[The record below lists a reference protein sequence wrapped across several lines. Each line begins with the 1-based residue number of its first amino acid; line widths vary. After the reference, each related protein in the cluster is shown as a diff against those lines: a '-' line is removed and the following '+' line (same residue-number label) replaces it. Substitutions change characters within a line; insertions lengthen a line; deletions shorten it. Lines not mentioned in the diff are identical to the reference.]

1 MVAFLQPEFRDPGKF
16 TERDPPLRYSPPQ
29 HIPEAGQE
37 NDFDYIASETANYL
51 SANAFSGRGN
61 VFLMV
66 AYNLTAENDFNNN
79 NFEDLLDYVWLLVVL
94 EVYFKN
100 ANLSN
105 QILKNSI
112 GLGCLLYAASYVDQ
126 HIRDYDHSDGFNDRE
141 MKELDKYLRVLDEIQ
156 PDLDDFRSKALPLG
170 EGRSAGRSHRNS
182 TTSLGSGLFGNE
194 RENKSGNA
202 YKSTNDMSA
211 LRNKY
216 RKPIKT
222 EEREPR
228 GERAPR
234 REETPKTQQPK
245 VWKFSFTQPYQALFK
260 YSEYKSVLGLSK
272 GQVVENVIPLTESEI
287 MDRNKHRIINT
298 VLNRPAVATR
308 QSMSDIL
315 ETFGTT
321 DLGDLEP
328 LKDFNMS
335 VPDKP
340 FFLEQTVCMHTRDF
354 MNFIPRVAN
363 WDLGSKHADMVIAKA
378 TVVSSIYQ
386 ETNLNN
392 KRLYKEL
399 SKAETLKEIL
409 GLLRDH
415 KDVASREY
423 LLQINRRLTDTLR
436 NFIRT
441 SMGMHAA
448 SFGSFMVDY
457 DSFVKFLADSNIVST
472 FERFEGFLIRNA
484 LGECNDE
491 DLTVYA
497 DMVFDNDVDEA
508 LKHTN
513 LSKTVGVVFLKY
525 TLDELE
531 YDVVEG
537 KPYLV
542 EKSYNTVLSKL
553 LSKYLETAR
562 STGYA
567 GDETYIL
574 LADGNV
580 FNVSAAFFAQGEF
593 LLTLIPFDMLS

>member
-1 MVAFLQPEFRDPGKF
+1 MGLNPFEVREVLQ
-16 TERDPPLRYSPPQ
+16 
-29 HIPEAGQE
+29 
-37 NDFDYIASETANYL
+37 
-51 SANAFSGRGN
+51 
-61 VFLMV
+61 V
-66 AYNLTAENDFNNN
+66 
-79 NFEDLLDYVWLLVVL
+79 
-94 EVYFKN
+94 
-100 ANLSN
+100 
-105 QILKNSI
+105 
-112 GLGCLLYAASYVDQ
+112 
-126 HIRDYDHSDGFNDRE
+126 
-141 MKELDKYLRVLDEIQ
+141 
-156 PDLDDFRSKALPLG
+156 
-170 EGRSAGRSHRNS
+170 
-182 TTSLGSGLFGNE
+182 
-194 RENKSGNA
+194 
-202 YKSTNDMSA
+202 
-211 LRNKY
+211 
-216 RKPIKT
+216 
-222 EEREPR
+222 
-228 GERAPR
+228 
-234 REETPKTQQPK
+234 
-245 VWKFSFTQPYQALFK
+245 
-260 YSEYKSVLGLSK
+260 
-272 GQVVENVIPLTESEI
+272 
-287 MDRNKHRIINT
+287 
-298 VLNRPAVATR
+298 
-308 QSMSDIL
+308 
-315 ETFGTT
+315 
-321 DLGDLEP
+321 
-328 LKDFNMS
+328 
-335 VPDKP
+335 
-340 FFLEQTVCMHTRDF
+340 
-354 MNFIPRVAN
+354 
-363 WDLGSKHADMVIAKA
+363 
-378 TVVSSIYQ
+378 
-386 ETNLNN
+386 
-392 KRLYKEL
+392 
-399 SKAETLKEIL
+399 
-409 GLLRDH
+409 
-415 KDVASREY
+415 
-423 LLQINRRLTDTLR
+423 R